1 MEPFPPPPVVEL
13 TLEQQFKLRRIE
25 DLATQIDKQ
34 DLLDLYMQLQKQNFI
49 LSNNLSNLMKQ
60 WPTTPP

>member
-49 LSNNLSNLMKQ
+49 LSNNLSNLIKQ